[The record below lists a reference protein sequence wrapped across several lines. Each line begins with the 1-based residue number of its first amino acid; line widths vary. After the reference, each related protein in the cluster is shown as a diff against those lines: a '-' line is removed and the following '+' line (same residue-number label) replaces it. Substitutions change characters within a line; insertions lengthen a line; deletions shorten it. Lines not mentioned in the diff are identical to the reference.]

1 MGASFRLVVVVLGLV
16 LAASMRIS
24 SPSFNAGWS
33 SPKKILSKQTPVF
46 DH

>member
-1 MGASFRLVVVVLGLV
+1 MGASFRLVVVGLGLV

-33 SPKKILSKQTPVF
+33 PKKILSKQTPVF